1 MRLACIGIGSNAIR
15 LLEAQ
20 WEQEGLCAVRRER
33 RGTRLFAGLVDGKL
47 TEQSIQSSVDAVA
60 ELAMLARRD
69 GAQEIF
75 VFATSAVRDA
85 LNGEDFVLAAQE
97 ASGTHIDIITGEE
110 EAVLSYIGASNG
122 GRCGVIDIGGG
133 STEFTIG
140 EGHDVLGAVSLQM
153 GAVRMNGQTP
163 IFCREDYEETVERCI
178 HLIRRDA
185 QSLLNLPRA
194 KNWAGVGGT
203 MTTIGAM
210 QRGVIYGFVDYF
222 PGFAPFSY
230 VRGSDGMMHETENY
244 LVVANLSQIQSSW
257 GVLPYQIWI
266 KNRDDSGYLYEFIE
280 EQGMRLNSLKDS
292 SAMLV
297 EIKND
302 PVLQGTNGILTVGF
316 IVVLLLCS
324 VGFLIYWILSIKSRS
339 LQFGI
344 FRAMG
349 MSMREVLSMLV
360 NEQVFISG
368 SAIAVGALV
377 GNLASRLYMPLIQLA
392 YAASDNALPLEVV
405 NLPADNVRLFAVIG
419 AMMLLCMVVLG
430 AMISRLKI
438 AQALKLGED

>member
-1 MRLACIGIGSNAIR
+1 MRLACIGVGSNAIR

-20 WEQEGLCAVRRER
+20 WGQEGLCAVRRER

-110 EAVLSYIGASNG
+110 EAVLSYIGASSG

-210 QRGVIYGFVDYF
+210 QRGVPLFD
-222 PGFAPFSY
+222 PETCE
-230 VRGSDGMMHETENY
+230 GMEISRADVCAWGRKLARMPIADRRQIVGLMPQRADIIPSGIAILEAAMRTFGMENMT
-244 LVVANLSQIQSSW
+244 LSAH
-257 GVLPYQIWI
+257 G
-266 KNRDDSGYLYEFIE
+266 NMDGYLKKKFQEMY
-280 EQGMRLNSLKDS
+280 
-292 SAMLV
+292 
-297 EIKND
+297 
-302 PVLQGTNGILTVGF
+302 
-316 IVVLLLCS
+316 
-324 VGFLIYWILSIKSRS
+324 
-339 LQFGI
+339 
-344 FRAMG
+344 
-349 MSMREVLSMLV
+349 
-360 NEQVFISG
+360 
-368 SAIAVGALV
+368 
-377 GNLASRLYMPLIQLA
+377 
-392 YAASDNALPLEVV
+392 
-405 NLPADNVRLFAVIG
+405 
-419 AMMLLCMVVLG
+419 
-430 AMISRLKI
+430 
-438 AQALKLGED
+438 